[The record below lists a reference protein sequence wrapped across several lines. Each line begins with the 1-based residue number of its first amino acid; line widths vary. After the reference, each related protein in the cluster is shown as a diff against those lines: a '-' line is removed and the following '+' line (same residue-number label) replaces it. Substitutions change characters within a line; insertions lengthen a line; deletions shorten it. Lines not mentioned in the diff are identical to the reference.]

1 MQRGW
6 FARDT
11 AGAGWTTDARE
22 GTHGCRCVAAGVVGD
37 TQCCGNGLLFGSFV
51 VLMTWKGLPAV
62 RKEPFALG
70 GAGSG

>member
-1 MQRGW
+1 MNRKPAVRGRDGAMQRGW

-22 GTHGCRCVAAGVVGD
+22 KTHDCCCVAAGVVGN

-51 VLMTWKGLPAV
+51 VLVSCFL
-62 RKEPFALG
+62 
-70 GAGSG
+70 S

>member
-1 MQRGW
+1 MNREPAERGRDSAMQRGW

-37 TQCCGNGLLFGSFV
+37 TKRCGNGLLFGSCV
-51 VLMTWKGLPAV
+51 VLVSCFL
-62 RKEPFALG
+62 
-70 GAGSG
+70 S

>member
-1 MQRGW
+1 MNRKPAVRGKDGAMQRGL

-22 GTHGCRCVAAGVVGD
+22 EMHGWRCVAVGVVGN

-51 VLMTWKGLPAV
+51 VLVSCFL
-62 RKEPFALG
+62 
-70 GAGSG
+70 S